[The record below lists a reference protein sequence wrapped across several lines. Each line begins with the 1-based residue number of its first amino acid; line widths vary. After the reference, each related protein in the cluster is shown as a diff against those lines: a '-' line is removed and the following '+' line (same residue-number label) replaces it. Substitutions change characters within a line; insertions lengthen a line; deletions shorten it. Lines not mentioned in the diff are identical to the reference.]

1 MLRLLA
7 ACLAIESQDASDALS
22 MVALKQMLLDCVLM
36 LLCRGCE
43 LSALAFLKDYLAGA
57 DHAIVRRCV
66 TTLLRLAQPP
76 YSDAFARALLAVLQL
91 PHVLAAFRPAAAADG
106 KRAVVERVQL
116 LRHAHAPLAREA
128 KKLLEK
134 LQ

>member
-1 MLRLLA
+1 LGEHNHNPTRTRTRTRTRTPLPLP
-7 ACLAIESQDASDALS
+7 LTPT
-22 MVALKQMLLDCVLM
+22 
-36 LLCRGCE
+36 
-43 LSALAFLKDYLAGA
+43 LAFLKDYLAVA

-66 TTLLRLAQPP
+66 TQLLRVAQPP
-76 YSDAFARALLAVLQL
+76 FSDVFARALLAVLHL
-91 PHVLAAFRPAAAADG
+91 PHVISAFRPAAAADG
-106 KRAVVERVQL
+106 KSAVIERVQA

>member
-1 MLRLLA
+1 
-7 ACLAIESQDASDALS
+7 
-22 MVALKQMLLDCVLM
+22 MLLDCVLM

-91 PHVLAAFRPAAAADG
+91 PHVLAALRPAAAAD
-106 KRAVVERVQL
+106 RVARDRVVQRRQP
-116 LRHAHAPLAREA
+116 RLARRVVVVGTELFGGRVGVEVLA
-128 KKLLEK
+128 LELL
-134 LQ
+134 